1 MRMKIVLGVVSAFF
15 LAFLV
20 VLYLVARQANPVML
34 DEKGQPIGASESARQ
49 PHD

>member
-1 MRMKIVLGVVSAFF
+1 MRMKIVLGAVSALF
-15 LAFLV
+15 LGFLV

-34 DEKGQPIGASESARQ
+34 DEKGQPVGASEPGRQ